1 LGTSYFVLVN
11 ILVIGSGGREHA
23 LSWKLSQSS
32 KVETVFT
39 APGNGGTENNI
50 PIDVNDLD
58 GLAEFAQKNNC
69 FTVVGPEDPLAAGI
83 VDKFN
88 ELDLKVFGP
97 SQAAAQ
103 LESSKIWAKNFMKR
117 NNIPTARF
125 EIFDDP
131 QKAEEHVKSIDYNV
145 VVKADGLAAGKGVIV
160 CNSDDEA
167 ISAIQ
172 TILVKKTFGDAGN
185 KIIIEERIDGIEAS
199 YIALSDGNIALP
211 MASSQ
216 DHKRIFDD
224 DKGPNT
230 GGMGAYSPTP
240 IVTDILAKKIQEEVI
255 EKTIHA
261 MKNEGI
267 SFKGFLYAGIMIKDD
282 VPYVL
287 EYNVRM
293 GDPECQPITM
303 RMNFDLYDYFV
314 ASVDGTLSS
323 MPSLSWKDQF
333 AVCVVL
339 ASNGYPGSYPTNDEI
354 TGFDSISND
363 TNVFHAGTKKS
374 DGKIFSNGGRVLGV
388 TSLGD
393 SLASAISSAYSAI
406 EKIVW
411 SSKYCRKDIGKKGL
425 SYFWVWNI
433 LSSVIIQFMFM
444 SCSDFGIFLIICF
457 SNTSEIVIVS
467 FFAKNLS

>member
-1 LGTSYFVLVN
+1 MVN

-39 APGNGGTENNI
+39 SPGNGGTENNV
-50 PIDVNDLD
+50 PINVDDLD
-58 GLAEFAQKNNC
+58 GLADFAQKNNC

-88 ELDLKVFGP
+88 QRNLKVFGP
-97 SQAAAQ
+97 SKLAAQ

-117 NNIPTARF
+117 NNIPSAEF
-125 EIFDDP
+125 EIFDDA
-131 QKAEEHVKSIDYNV
+131 QKAQDYVKSLDYNV

-185 KIIIEERIDGIEAS
+185 RIIIEERIDGIEAS
-199 YIALSDGNIALP
+199 YIALSDGETAIP

-216 DHKRIFDD
+216 DHKRIFDN

-240 IVTDILAKKIQEEVI
+240 IIDDVLAKKIQEKVI
-255 EKTIHA
+255 DKTIQS

-267 SFKGFLYAGIMIKDD
+267 VFKGFLYAGIMLRNNE
-282 VPYVL
+282 PYVL

-303 RMNFDLYDYFV
+303 RMDFDLYDYFV

-323 MPSLSWKDQF
+323 MPQTTWKNQF

-339 ASNGYPGSYPTNDEI
+339 ASDGYPESYAKNEEI
-354 TGFDSISND
+354 SGFDSIPND
-363 TNVFHAGTKKS
+363 AYIFHAGTQKI
-374 DGKIFSNGGRVLGV
+374 DGKILSNGGRVLGV
-388 TSLGD
+388 TALGD
-393 SLASAISSAYSAI
+393 SLESAIKNAYLAS
-406 EKIVW
+406 EKIIW
-411 SSKYCRKDIGKKGL
+411 PHKYCRKDIGQKGL
-425 SYFWVWNI
+425 DY
-433 LSSVIIQFMFM
+433 L
-444 SCSDFGIFLIICF
+444 
-457 SNTSEIVIVS
+457 
-467 FFAKNLS
+467 

>member
-1 LGTSYFVLVN
+1 M
-11 ILVIGSGGREHA
+11 VIGSGGREHA

-50 PIDVNDLD
+50 SIDVDDID
-58 GLAEFAQKNNC
+58 GLADFAQKNNC
-69 FTVVGPEDPLAAGI
+69 FTVVGPEAPLAEGI

-88 ELDLKVFGP
+88 QKNLKVFGP
-97 SQAAAQ
+97 SKMAAQ

-125 EIFDDP
+125 EIFDDSK
-131 QKAEEHVKSIDYNV
+131 KAHEYVQSLDYNV

-160 CNSDDEA
+160 CNSTDEA
-167 ISAIQ
+167 VSAID
-172 TILVKKTFGDAGN
+172 TILVKKIFGDAGN
-185 KIIIEERIDGIEAS
+185 RIIIEERIDGIEAS
-199 YIALSDGNIALP
+199 FIAISDGDVAIP

-240 IVTDILAKKIQEEVI
+240 IIDDTLAKKIQEDVI
-255 EKTIHA
+255 EKTIQS

-267 SFKGFLYAGIMIKDD
+267 IFKGFLYAGIMLRDGK
-282 VPYVL
+282 PYVL

-303 RMNFDLYDYFV
+303 RMDFDLYDYLV
-314 ASVDGTLSS
+314 ASADGTLSS
-323 MPSLSWKDQF
+323 MPPINWNKKF

-339 ASNGYPGSYPTNDEI
+339 ASKGYPESYPKDEI
-354 TGFDSISND
+354 ISGFDTISD
-363 TNVFHAGTKKS
+363 DSFVFHAGTKKLN
-374 DGKIFSNGGRVLGV
+374 GKIFSNGGRVLGV
-388 TSLGD
+388 TALGD
-393 SLASAISSAYSAI
+393 SLESAISNAYDAV
-406 EKIVW
+406 EKISW
-411 SSKYCRKDIGKKGL
+411 SSKYSRTDIGKKGL
-425 SYFWVWNI
+425 S
-433 LSSVIIQFMFM
+433 
-444 SCSDFGIFLIICF
+444 FL
-457 SNTSEIVIVS
+457 
-467 FFAKNLS
+467 